1 MKSLALWQRLW
12 LLFTVIWVA
21 LSLLNLGIM
30 FAAGESQPDKA
41 LTLAVLTV
49 AVPAALYLVAWA
61 WNAWRARRR

>member
-41 LTLAVLTV
+41 LTLAVLAV

-61 WNAWRARRR
+61 WDAWRARRR

>member
-1 MKSLALWQRLW
+1 MKLWQKLW

-30 FAAGESQPDKA
+30 FAAGEAEPDKA
-41 LTLAVLTV
+41 MTLAALTV